1 MGIGIMGMGIIGV
14 IYNGIGIIVRDLAI
28 YY

>member
-14 IYNGIGIIVRDLAI
+14 IYNRIGIIVRDLAI